1 MQNNP
6 EEILATMWMYSEEE
20 KKAAEDDYWRHI
32 EEEAYYENYY
42 NQFMGA
48 PPRADATASA
58 SAYWSEE
65 AQILY
70 ARDMAARIIQNNW
83 KKIYNRR
90 NNSNW

>member
-6 EEILATMWMYSEEE
+6 EEILDTMRMYSEEE
-20 KKAAEDDYWRHI
+20 EKAAEDDYWRSI

-42 NQFMGA
+42 NQFMEGEQ
-48 PPRADATASA
+48 RC
-58 SAYWSEE
+58 YWSEE

-70 ARDMAARIIQNNW
+70 ARDMAASIIQNNW

-90 NNSNW
+90 NNSSW

>member
-6 EEILATMWMYSEEE
+6 QEILDTMRMYSEEE

-42 NQFMGA
+42 NQFMGVGQ
-48 PPRADATASA
+48 R
-58 SAYWSEE
+58 AYWSEE

-90 NNSNW
+90 NNSSW